1 MLNAIQQI
9 EKSFP
14 FKIHPAADFLVMLGK
29 LPSDRRSEYP
39 PWR

>member
-14 FKIHPAADFLVMLGK
+14 FKIHPAADFLVMRGK
-29 LPSDRRSEYP
+29 LPSTPFVDLLAT
-39 PWR
+39 